1 MKKIC
6 LVMAVV
12 LLFGLLTGCNQQ
24 PQDSGE
30 GSHGVTLAEGETVQ
44 LDDGRIIFSD
54 GYVYSSDQKILY
66 GYSELEE
73 NRVEEDHDF
82 VVPDSVEVIESEAF
96 SNLDTLTMGRN
107 VQQLSDRALADFH
120 CTQLI
125 WPEDGKLQTIGKGAF
140 ADMSGMDSI
149 TLPDTVTALGEDA
162 FAGSFFTTID
172 LGSGIREVK
181 SGTFRDCK
189 NLTTVT
195 FSADATV
202 AADAFAGCDALTT
215 ILLRDADGNVT
226 EHSLSILEELTEA

>member
-1 MKKIC
+1 MKKKSIAA
-6 LVMAVV
+6 LLMAGAMC
-12 LLFGLLTGCNQQ
+12 FGLLTGCNRQ

-82 VVPDSVEVIESEAF
+82 VVPDSVEVIESEVF

-107 VQQLSDRALADFH
+107 VQQLGDRALADFH

-125 WPEDGKLQTIGKGAF
+125 WPEDGKLQTIGEGAF
-140 ADMSGMDSI
+140 ADMSGMDSM
-149 TLPDTVTALGEDA
+149 LGEDA

-202 AADAFAGCDALTT
+202 AADAFAGCDNLTT

-226 EHSLSILEELTEA
+226 EHSLSILEELTQA